1 MSGDINNTD
10 ILAAL
15 NQTIKAINDICGC
28 MKVSVGVFSGE
39 TIEQESG
46 TEGGTPPAGTDDPDP
61 TITDR
66 KCKAANLIVD
76 QLITYTQTLDENNMF
91 NPSIDFSSLGNFLGS
106 LNDYVGLLL
115 IQASMTIGTFLAELA
130 AWLFSTTFDPTT
142 FTSKLSTNKQNLV
155 CALYNASDTDTALA
169 DFLSAVTFTA
179 DEEAL
184 ITILLNNN
192 VLNLLFFS
200 NPGAGSELVI
210 DGYTGSVDCSVCAGC
225 QAIEVQLTYGSW
237 DGLNTFT
244 SAYYP
249 EGTVRHK
256 LTVHWMR
263 TIELENCGSV
273 TIDSVSVN
281 YGNPYSAGGLGWRFW
296 DASGNLVYQSNGVPS
311 SPIPGVVVCDIIDN
325 ESPLDEF
332 QIEIHWTVD

>member
-1 MSGDINNTD
+1 
-10 ILAAL
+10 
-15 NQTIKAINDICGC
+15 
-28 MKVSVGVFSGE
+28 
-39 TIEQESG
+39 
-46 TEGGTPPAGTDDPDP
+46 
-61 TITDR
+61 
-66 KCKAANLIVD
+66 
-76 QLITYTQTLDENNMF
+76 
-91 NPSIDFSSLGNFLGS
+91 
-106 LNDYVGLLL
+106 
-115 IQASMTIGTFLAELA
+115 
-130 AWLFSTTFDPTT
+130 
-142 FTSKLSTNKQNLV
+142 
-155 CALYNASDTDTALA
+155 
-169 DFLSAVTFTA
+169 
-179 DEEAL
+179 
-184 ITILLNNN
+184 
-192 VLNLLFFS
+192 
-200 NPGAGSELVI
+200 
-210 DGYTGSVDCSVCAGC
+210 VDCSVCAGC